1 MISFVLLPSAVEV
14 RLEMPMT
21 VFAGIFF
28 MVNGISILNI
38 TEMSAA
44 EELNRMIPAWIRIST
59 FFSSPGIPR
68 YTMCPPA
75 LIPYKPRNP
84 KTRLSALL
92 SQEEREQFAAAML
105 EDVKVAVRDA
115 MCSPVLVCSELF
127 DSEDV
132 QVTITDTDL
141 SGSINAILPQNV
153 GPTLI
158 IMADLPLAD
167 TASIRRMVSTDK
179 DVSIVPG
186 RGGGTNA
193 IFMKEPRKFHVDYYG
208 TSFLKH
214 MKIAEEAGL
223 SVDVIDS
230 FRLHTDIDEPEDLVE
245 LLIHGTGKS
254 RAYLEN
260 LGLSLSVDK
269 GRVGVERKRQT

>member
-1 MISFVLLPSAVEV
+1 
-14 RLEMPMT
+14 
-21 VFAGIFF
+21 
-28 MVNGISILNI
+28 
-38 TEMSAA
+38 
-44 EELNRMIPAWIRIST
+44 
-59 FFSSPGIPR
+59 
-68 YTMCPPA
+68 MCPPA
-75 LIPYKPRNP
+75 LIPYKPKNP
-84 KTRLSALL
+84 KTRLAALL
-92 SQEEREQFAAAML
+92 SQEEREQFAALML
-105 EDVKVAVRDA
+105 EDVKTAVKDA
-115 MCSPVLVCSELF
+115 MCSPVLICSELF

-167 TASIRRMVSTDK
+167 TASVRRVISTQNDIA
-179 DVSIVPG
+179 IVPG
-186 RGGGTNA
+186 RGGGTNV
-193 IFMKEPRKFHVDYYG
+193 IFMKEPQKFHVDYYG

-214 MKIAEEAGL
+214 MKIAADAGL

-254 RAYLEN
+254 RAYLEDH
-260 LGLSLSVDK
+260 GFTLSVDK
-269 GRVGVERKRQT
+269 GRVGVERRR